1 MSYIE
6 TPQEKL
12 TEAIRAAVLAAL
24 DAVGETH
31 DKPYKFKG
39 WIDRDLPQLFKA
51 LDAHAEA
58 LYKRNVAWPTTE
70 QLNAEAEALEAARG
84 GA

>member
-39 WIDRDLPQLFKA
+39 WKEDFCDRSSLHILQL
-51 LDAHAEA
+51 
-58 LYKRNVAWPTTE
+58 R
-70 QLNAEAEALEAARG
+70 
-84 GA
+84 